1 MTSFSFDH
9 LSEVKSSF
17 DWTFSLAL
25 AQVGIEHLMTMVGC
39 CLVDDFA
46 FGSFNSVEVEPF
58 IKPVGVKP
66 VGVKPAGVKP
76 VDVIATRT

>member
-39 CLVDDFA
+39 CLVDNFA
-46 FGSFNSVEVEPF
+46 FRAFE
-58 IKPVGVKP
+58 PVGVKP
-66 VGVKPAGVKP
+66 VGVDP
-76 VDVIATRT
+76 VRVDRVGIKRVRIDCIGGHTGS